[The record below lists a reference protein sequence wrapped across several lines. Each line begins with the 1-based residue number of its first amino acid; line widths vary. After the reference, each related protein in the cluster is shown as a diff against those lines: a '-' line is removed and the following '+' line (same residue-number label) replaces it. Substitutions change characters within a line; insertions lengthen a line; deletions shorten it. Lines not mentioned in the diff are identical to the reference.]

1 MQGGPVMAE
10 TVLDRLR
17 RLNRLVALAVGAGLL
32 LCAGFVLL
40 DIVLRRFHASFGG
53 TDEIS
58 GYVMAIATSWGMAYA
73 LSELGHVRIDLI
85 RSRGGP
91 RLRSLFDLFSL
102 SVLAA
107 TVTLI
112 AVKCWPVLERSLA
125 NSSRA
130 NTPLE
135 TPLAW
140 VQAPWLMGWVWFAV
154 ASWLTVLAAAALV
167 LRGRHDAVDR
177 SIGIAGELEEAE
189 AAAQAATKGEGVQ

>member
-1 MQGGPVMAE
+1 MAD
-10 TVLDRLR
+10 TIIDHLR
-17 RLNRLVALAVGAGLL
+17 TLNRRVALVVGAVLL
-32 LCAGFVLL
+32 LCAGVVLL

-91 RLRSLFDLFSL
+91 RMRSLFDLFSL

-112 AVKCWPVLERSLA
+112 AVKCWPVLERSIA

-135 TPLAW
+135 TPLAL
-140 VQAPWLMGWVWFAV
+140 VQWPWMAGWIWFAV
-154 ASWLTVLAAAALV
+154 ASWVTLLAAAVIV
-167 LRGRHDAVDR
+167 LQGRHDAAQAR
-177 SIGIAGELEEAE
+177 IGITGELEEAE
-189 AAAQAATKGEGVQ
+189 AAAMAALKGDGAR